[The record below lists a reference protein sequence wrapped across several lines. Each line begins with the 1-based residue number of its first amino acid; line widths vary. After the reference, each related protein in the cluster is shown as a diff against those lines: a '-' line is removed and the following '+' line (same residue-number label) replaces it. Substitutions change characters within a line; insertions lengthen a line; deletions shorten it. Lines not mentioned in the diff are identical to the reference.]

1 MKIALGAAEGE
12 VHLFLDEKGREDLIE
27 SLKELEFPKDA
38 KSHEHFHLFTKDWGG
53 HGLVVLNGATCERL
67 GLKQVHHLK
76 LHMRPPSDDV
86 W

>member
-12 VHLFLDEKGREDLIE
+12 VHLFLDEKGREELIE

-38 KSHEHFHLFTKDWGG
+38 KSFDHFHLFTEDWGAY
-53 HGLVVLNGATCERL
+53 GLVVLNSATCETL
-67 GLKQVHHLK
+67 GLEPVHHLK
-76 LHMRPPSDDV
+76 VYIRPPNEDV